1 MLSLSGNPSAA
12 FPEFSMRLNR
22 LFLSLAAA
30 ALIAAPALAEP
41 LSYSFDK
48 AHTQIH
54 ASLSHLGFSNSTARF
69 HVKDGSFKFDPA
81 DLANAKVDVT
91 IAADSIDLGDAK
103 WKESMSGAKWFD
115 FAGFPEI
122 RFVSTKVEAGEGKA
136 FKIHGELTLKGVTKP
151 VTLAAT
157 LNGHGPHPFS
167 KKPAAGFS
175 ATTSFKRSDF
185 GMAEYI
191 PAVGDEVTVRI
202 EVEGSAG

>member
-1 MLSLSGNPSAA
+1 MSALSGIPPALLSE
-12 FPEFSMRLNR
+12 FPMRLNR

-30 ALIAAPALAEP
+30 TLIASPALAES

-48 AHTQIH
+48 VHTQVH
-54 ASLSHLGFSNSTARF
+54 ASVSHLGFSNSTARF
-69 HVKDGSFKFDPA
+69 HVKDGSFQFDPN
-81 DLANAKVDVT
+81 DLSSAKVDVT
-91 IAADSIDLGDAK
+91 IGADSIDLGDAT
-103 WKESMSGAKWFD
+103 WKDHLSGAKWFD

-122 RFVSTKVEAGEGKA
+122 RFVSTKVEPGAGKS
-136 FKIHGELTLKGVTKP
+136 FKIHGELTLKGVTQS
-151 VTLAAT
+151 VTLDAT

-175 ATTSFKRSDF
+175 ATASFKRSDF
-185 GMAEYI
+185 GMGEYI